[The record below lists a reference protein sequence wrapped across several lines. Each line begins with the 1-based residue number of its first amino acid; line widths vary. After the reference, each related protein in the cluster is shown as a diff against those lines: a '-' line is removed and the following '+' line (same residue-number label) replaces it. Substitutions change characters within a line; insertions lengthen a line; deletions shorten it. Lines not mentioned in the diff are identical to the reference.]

1 MQTKKA
7 NRQQRMVLLPPLEEY
22 VPSDHR
28 LKRLNRVLD
37 LRFVHEAV
45 RERYCQNNGRGSVDP
60 EVIIR
65 LFLLQ
70 AIEGIGEVRELMRQV
85 RVNLAYRWFIG
96 YELDESLPDHST
108 LSKALDR
115 FGDEVFNELF
125 SRSIAQCQKSGL
137 IEGKVLHVDATTIR
151 ADIDKDKVN
160 QAGSSDQDARYGRFP
175 DGTIKPGYKQQ
186 TVVDNANRVVVG
198 LEVFAAN
205 RAEGVDAVGIVDV
218 VREEVGLSPEVVC
231 ADGAYASGANRGAFE
246 ARDIRLVSP
255 PPQAKTYTGDGYYTV
270 EDFAYDEIKDQFV
283 CPAGACLQ
291 CVSTERKRGRRSYQA
306 GRSVCRQCPRRSECT
321 PGKYR
326 TVKVTAHHAALI
338 RLRADSRSEDFQQ
351 LYRSRGPGI
360 EGVFAEAKQR
370 HGLRRAWRRGL
381 TKMRIQCLLIAAVI
395 NFKRL
400 ITLFTPD
407 SASVRFNYALI
418 RLLWTLLIAT
428 EWLFPPITA
437 MQPKYPQNAPA
448 SA

>member
-1 MQTKKA
+1 MQTKRD
-7 NRQQRMVLLPPLEEY
+7 NQQQRMVLLPPLEEY

-28 LKRLNRVLD
+28 LKRLQRVLD
-37 LRFVHEAV
+37 LSFVHEAV

-60 EVIIR
+60 EVILR

-70 AIEGIGEVRELMRQV
+70 AIENIDEVRELMRQV
-85 RVNLAYRWFIG
+85 QVNLAYRWFIG
-96 YELDESLPDHST
+96 YELDEKLPDHST

-115 FGDEVFNELF
+115 FGDEVFDELF
-125 SRSIAQCQKSGL
+125 SRSISQCRKSGL

-151 ADIDKDKVN
+151 ADLDKNKVN
-160 QAGSSDQDARYGRFP
+160 KPESADVDARYGRFP
-175 DGTIKPGYKQQ
+175 DGTLQPGYKQQ
-186 TVVDNANRVVVG
+186 TVVDGEHRVVVG
-198 LEVFAAN
+198 LEVFPAN
-205 RAEGVDAVGIVDV
+205 RAEGVDVVGIVDT
-218 VREEVGLSPEVVC
+218 VREEAGLCPEVVC
-231 ADGAYASGANRGAFE
+231 ADGAYASGANRAAFE
-246 ARDIRLVSP
+246 ERGLRLVSP
-255 PPQAKTYTGDGYYTV
+255 PPQAKTYTGDDYYTV

-283 CPAGACLQ
+283 CPAGACLR
-291 CVSTERKRGRRSYQA
+291 CVSTEKQRGRKLYQA
-306 GRSVCRQCPRRSECT
+306 ERSLCRQCPRRSECT

-338 RLRADSRSEDFQQ
+338 RLRADSKTEDFQQ

-400 ITLFTPD
+400 ITPLTPH
-407 SASVRFNYALI
+407 SASVRADHALI
-418 RLLWTLLIAT
+418 RLLGTLFTAI
-428 EWLFPPITA
+428 ECLFTPITTS
-437 MQPKYPQNAPA
+437 QSKHPQNALA